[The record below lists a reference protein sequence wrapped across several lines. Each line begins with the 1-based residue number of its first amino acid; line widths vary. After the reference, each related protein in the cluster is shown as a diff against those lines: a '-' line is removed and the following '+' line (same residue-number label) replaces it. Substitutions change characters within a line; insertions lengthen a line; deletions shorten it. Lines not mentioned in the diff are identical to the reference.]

1 MSMTDPVADLLTR
14 IRNAQGARHDAVVVP
29 ASRLKEAVVKILVQE
44 GFITGYQRVPQK
56 PQDELSIDLKY
67 GGDGRGAILGIDRES
82 TPGRRV
88 YVKVEDIPRVRHGL
102 GLAIMSTSKGVM
114 ADHNA
119 RKQRVGG
126 EVLCTVW

>member
-88 YVKVEDIPRVRHGL
+88 
-102 GLAIMSTSKGVM
+102 
-114 ADHNA
+114 
-119 RKQRVGG
+119 
-126 EVLCTVW
+126 CT